1 MVTMPSSPIES
12 VRIDKWL
19 WAARFYKT
27 RSLAA
32 SAVNGGKV
40 HLNGVRIKPSRA
52 LRQGDV
58 LHIQR
63 DPYEAEITILE
74 LADKRGPAKVAQ
86 TLYEESEES
95 IQKRSELATLRRYE
109 RLSSGPEHRPDK
121 RGRRQLRRLQRGKE

>member
-1 MVTMPSSPIES
+1 MPSIPAET

-32 SAVNGGKV
+32 TAVNGGKV
-40 HLNGVRIKPSRA
+40 HLNGMRVKPARTVRR
-52 LRQGDV
+52 GDV

-63 DPYEAEITILE
+63 DPYESEITILR
-74 LADKRGPAKVAQ
+74 LADKRGPAKAAQ

-95 IQKRSELATLRRYE
+95 IRRRSELAEIRYYE
-109 RLSSGPEHRPDK
+109 RSSSAPERRPDK
-121 RGRRQLRRLQRGKE
+121 RGRRRLRNLHRGED